1 MNDIPFEDV
10 QKGDLVTVTF
20 VAAGP
25 LTSYLSIPLAG
36 RTVGSLGWLSEEQF
50 TDIDGSIRRP
60 PKGRPAVKGDVVVGK
75 RTGHKLTVLA
85 ADGKMLWVR
94 DGYCIRFQTPCNN
107 HRHADG
113 AEVLPTVEDDS

>member
-10 QKGDLVTVTF
+10 QKGDLVTLTLP
-20 VAAGP
+20 AEGP
-25 LTSYLSIPLAG
+25 IDSDSELVL
-36 RTVGSLGWLSEEQF
+36 VGLDCWLSAEQF
-50 TDIDGSIRRP
+50 AAAKGSIRRP
-60 PKGRPAVKGDVVVGK
+60 PKDRPAVKGDVVVGK

-94 DGYCIRFQTPCNN
+94 DGYCIRFQTPCTN